1 MKLVKESINI
11 LKPKDPK
18 KIVEELI
25 DKGSIM
31 DKYAIVVEL
40 FSEDWPK
47 LHDEFVERGIDD
59 QDLIDTYISFWSG
72 SSKRSN
78 NEKIHWILSD
88 ILQDHVNEITDE
100 LMKRAIG

>member
-1 MKLVKESINI
+1 MIVREDINI
-11 LKPKDPK
+11 LRPKDPK

-25 DKGSIM
+25 DKGSVQ

-40 FSEDWPK
+40 FSENWEK
-47 LHDEFVERGIDD
+47 LHEEFVERGIDD
-59 QDLIDTYISFWSG
+59 QELIDTYISFWIG
-72 SSKRSN
+72 NTKRTN

>member
-40 FSEDWPK
+40 FSEDWAK
-47 LHDEFVERGIDD
+47 LHDESYKELRFSYCLSTE
-59 QDLIDTYISFWSG
+59 L
-72 SSKRSN
+72 
-78 NEKIHWILSD
+78 EKIMI
-88 ILQDHVNEITDE
+88 V
-100 LMKRAIG
+100 GV